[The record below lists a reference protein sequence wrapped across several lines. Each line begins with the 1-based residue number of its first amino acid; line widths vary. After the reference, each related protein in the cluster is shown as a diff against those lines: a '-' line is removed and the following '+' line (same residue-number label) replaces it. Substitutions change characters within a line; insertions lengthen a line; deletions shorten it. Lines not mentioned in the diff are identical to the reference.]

1 MHRPRP
7 RSLSQPLEYID
18 MRHTQEAAR
27 WGLFEWIVTLL
38 LTTCAALLCAC
49 AVLAWL
55 YLSAISGNINSSVV
69 AKNEIETGS
78 ALLAVKEQQVLSNL
92 KLDAIR
98 DELHALNEKAAS
110 ASSVTPPRSE
120 GSQ

>member
-1 MHRPRP
+1 
-7 RSLSQPLEYID
+7 
-18 MRHTQEAAR
+18 MRHIKEAAR

-38 LTTCAALLCAC
+38 LTACAALLGAC
-49 AVLAWL
+49 ALLAWL
-55 YLSAISGNINSSVV
+55 YLPAISENINSSVV
-69 AKNEIETGS
+69 TKKEIETGS
-78 ALLAVKEQQVLSNL
+78 ALLAFKEQQALSNL

-110 ASSVTPPRSE
+110 ASSVTPPRAD